1 MLSKNYVIY
10 AGTASSNSGL
20 FYTGDLVYWTD
31 FSDGLESYD
40 LSTMQ
45 LVATEEY
52 LFKTGSTINSH
63 RIPLVDLYDWDFSLE
78 NLEFMDASG
87 DGFWEPGETLDI
99 AMELC
104 NNGAEGYGYYPGA
117 TLEADSNLVTIQFP
131 NYWFYVMD
139 AGQCLPVSF
148 SVLADSTVL
157 EGTSVDFIAYPTS
170 LGCDDMPQY
179 CIEGDTLNFSIEIS
193 SPTGIAD
200 ESKPVSDTFA
210 LHPNFPNPFNP
221 STTLQFSIPE
231 RSHVTLKIYDVMG
244 RDVFTLVDR
253 KLSSGTHSSQW
264 DGSNHPSGIY
274 FLQLE
279 SLGQT
284 HKQKIIL
291 MK

>member
-1 MLSKNYVIY
+1 
-10 AGTASSNSGL
+10 
-20 FYTGDLVYWTD
+20 
-31 FSDGLESYD
+31 
-40 LSTMQ
+40 
-45 LVATEEY
+45 
-52 LFKTGSTINSH
+52 
-63 RIPLVDLYDWDFSLE
+63 
-78 NLEFMDASG
+78 
-87 DGFWEPGETLDI
+87 
-99 AMELC
+99 
-104 NNGAEGYGYYPGA
+104 
-117 TLEADSNLVTIQFP
+117 
-131 NYWFYVMD
+131 MD

-157 EGTSVDFIAYPTS
+157 EGTSIDFIAYPTS

-244 RDVFTLVDR
+244 RDIFTLVDQ

-279 SLGQT
+279 NLGET
-284 HKQKIIL
+284 HRQKIIL